1 MFCSKCGKELPEG
14 SKFCNKCGAS
24 LVPLSGKNE
33 VKETT
38 VSVASSP
45 RTITLPNI
53 NYRKMMPFVI
63 IGAVLIALIIIA
75 VVLLKAFVFIPSVSS
90 DDFVN
95 ACESMNAHR
104 MIVSADSY
112 LEREFDNQVSNNLED
127 GFYMT
132 MNRQFL
138 ETDLDTA
145 GLTVNRGWEMIG
157 LRSDDIEEIS
167 FFVKSDVSSYE
178 LGLMMNEIGSINN
191 IGNAR
196 FELLGSA
203 QITMSE
209 SGCAEDLI
217 DGLSYWLGYVGIDT
231 DDLSFLEYRDGKN
244 SGMIKLHIG
253 FPDLIKA
260 FYNDSYT
267 YELLSNEWNNFE
279 DLKNSLSSLG
289 GSIDVVI
296 YVKGNNIIV
305 VASIAV
311 NKDPTLIRD
320 FCSYLDIGDP
330 TRLRTSRA
338 VADGLVS
345 TCDRFYP
352 MYFTQYIRRAQS
364 AATNVIAHNQA
375 IEAVT
380 EEIDGNYDYSGY

>member
-157 LRSDDIEEIS
+157 LRSDDIEEMS
-167 FFVKSDVSSYE
+167 FFVKSDVNSYE
-178 LGLMMNEIGSINN
+178 LELMMNEIGSIN
-191 IGNAR
+191 
-196 FELLGSA
+196 
-203 QITMSE
+203 
-209 SGCAEDLI
+209 
-217 DGLSYWLGYVGIDT
+217 
-231 DDLSFLEYRDGKN
+231 
-244 SGMIKLHIG
+244 HIG
-253 FPDLIKA
+253 WVMLVLIL
-260 FYNDSYT
+260 T
-267 YELLSNEWNNFE
+267 ICLS
-279 DLKNSLSSLG
+279 
-289 GSIDVVI
+289 
-296 YVKGNNIIV
+296 
-305 VASIAV
+305 
-311 NKDPTLIRD
+311 
-320 FCSYLDIGDP
+320 
-330 TRLRTSRA
+330 
-338 VADGLVS
+338 
-345 TCDRFYP
+345 
-352 MYFTQYIRRAQS
+352 
-364 AATNVIAHNQA
+364 
-375 IEAVT
+375 
-380 EEIDGNYDYSGY
+380 

>member
-1 MFCSKCGKELPEG
+1 M
-14 SKFCNKCGAS
+14 
-24 LVPLSGKNE
+24 
-33 VKETT
+33 
-38 VSVASSP
+38 
-45 RTITLPNI
+45 
-53 NYRKMMPFVI
+53 
-63 IGAVLIALIIIA
+63 
-75 VVLLKAFVFIPSVSS
+75 
-90 DDFVN
+90 
-95 ACESMNAHR
+95 
-104 MIVSADSY
+104 
-112 LEREFDNQVSNNLED
+112 
-127 GFYMT
+127 
-132 MNRQFL
+132 
-138 ETDLDTA
+138 
-145 GLTVNRGWEMIG
+145 
-157 LRSDDIEEIS
+157 
-167 FFVKSDVSSYE
+167 
-178 LGLMMNEIGSINN
+178 
-191 IGNAR
+191 
-196 FELLGSA
+196 
-203 QITMSE
+203 
-209 SGCAEDLI
+209 
-217 DGLSYWLGYVGIDT
+217 GYVGIDT

-279 DLKNSLSSLG
+279 DLKNSLSSLS

-296 YVKGNNIIV
+296 YVNGNNIIV